1 MCLLVVVLTASI
13 KSYTYFTPFPLSIE
27 LLLNEKLIAFAPN
40 LVFSQAVYILQK
52 DTEDNP

>member
-1 MCLLVVVLTASI
+1 MCLLAGC
-13 KSYTYFTPFPLSIE
+13 SYGQYHIVHLFHAISDMIE